1 MQITIRM
8 FGAFRAL
15 GSEQKLD
22 LPPGSCLRD
31 ARSDFASTLPA
42 DSDLAGLL
50 EQSRFADEKSVLP
63 ESAILSDGQEL
74 AVLPP
79 VSGG

>member
-1 MQITIRM
+1 MQVTIRM

-15 GSEQKLD
+15 GECRVLD
-22 LPPGSCLRD
+22 MPPGSTLRD
-31 ARSDFASTLPA
+31 ARAVFADTLPV

-50 EQSRFADEKSVLP
+50 EQSRFADEKSVLS
-63 ESAILSDGQEL
+63 EAAHLSDGQEL
-74 AVLPP
+74 AIIPP